1 MKYALPVFAILVL
14 GSPSAEAA
22 ITVAPHRAIYDL
34 TLLRAG
40 DSANLQ
46 SATGRLAF
54 EIQGSSCEGYTV
66 SFRMVAKYRAS
77 EGAATLI
84 DTQSTTYEGPGA
96 LDFRHQ
102 VKEMV
107 NGEIKEES
115 KLKVTR
121 AAANQE
127 GKGEITSKADES
139 FTVPGEA
146 FLPMQH
152 QFKLMALGEAGGG
165 RDSSLI
171 YDGSDGAKTF
181 QAISFVGKTKLP
193 GTIARDAAE
202 PSAASL
208 KTFAAWPV
216 TVSYFSPD
224 KDESTPDYQVSFDLY
239 ENGVATG
246 LVLDYGEFAL
256 SGKLAD
262 LTLFETTECP

>member
-1 MKYALPVFAILVL
+1 MKYALPVFAIALM
-14 GSPSAEAA
+14 GFPSAQAA
-22 ITVAPHRAIYDL
+22 FTAAPHRAIYDL

-54 EIQGSSCEGYTV
+54 ELQGSSCEGYTV

-84 DTQSTTYEGPGA
+84 DTQNTTYEGPGA

-102 VKEMV
+102 VKELV

-121 AAANQE
+121 AAANQV

-171 YDGSDGAKTF
+171 YDGSDGAKRF
-181 QAISFVGKTKLP
+181 RPSLSWEKPSCRERLRAMRRNQAPRPSRRSPP
-193 GTIARDAAE
+193 GR
-202 PSAASL
+202 
-208 KTFAAWPV
+208 
-216 TVSYFSPD
+216 
-224 KDESTPDYQVSFDLY
+224 
-239 ENGVATG
+239 
-246 LVLDYGEFAL
+246 
-256 SGKLAD
+256 
-262 LTLFETTECP
+262 

>member
-1 MKYALPVFAILVL
+1 MKYALPLSAIVL
-14 GSPSAEAA
+14 MGASNAEAA
-22 ITVAPHRAIYDL
+22 FTAAPHRAVYDL

-54 EIQGSSCEGYTV
+54 ELQGSSCEGYTV
-66 SFRMVAKYRAS
+66 SFRMVAKYRPS
-77 EGAATLI
+77 EGGAALI
-84 DTQSTTYEGPGA
+84 DTQSTTYEGPGG

-102 VKEMV
+102 VKELV

-121 AAANQE
+121 PAAGQE
-127 GKGEITSKADES
+127 GKGEITSKNDEA
-139 FTVPGEA
+139 FAVPGEA

-152 QFKLMALGEAGGG
+152 QFKLMALGESGGG

-193 GTIARDAAE
+193 GSIARDVAE
-202 PSAASL
+202 PVAAPL
-208 KTFAAWPV
+208 KPLAAWPV
-216 TVSYFSPD
+216 TVSYFSQE
-224 KDESTPDYQVSFDLY
+224 KDEATPDYQVSFDLY

-256 SGKLAD
+256 SGKLAG
-262 LTLFETTECP
+262 LTLFEKTECP